1 MILKTLGTCESIHSE
16 RVTLYNQQREAK
28 HLCNS
33 SLKTWLAHY
42 IHSVSVHSLH
52 CVRRDTGERTSWTDQ
67 EVSRDGAEECR
78 RDGVREE

>member
-1 MILKTLGTCESIHSE
+1 MIVKTLGACESIHSE

-42 IHSVSVHSLH
+42 IHSRSVYSLH
-52 CVRRDTGERTSWTDQ
+52 RVRRDTGERTSWTDQ
-67 EVSRDGAEECR
+67 EVSREGREECR
-78 RDGVREE
+78 RDGV